1 MICAFRLGSIV
12 AGRLGCDL
20 RQCYFN
26 TPFHPVQ
33 LLRIY
38 IAAVRSPTTSNA
50 IVLFIFMF
58 KISTWLVS
66 FCKW

>member
-1 MICAFRLGSIV
+1 MICAFRLGSTV
-12 AGRLGCDL
+12 GGRLACDL
-20 RQCYFN
+20 RQCYFC

-33 LLRIY
+33 LIRIY
-38 IAAVRSPTTSNA
+38 LAAVRSPTTSNV

-66 FCKW
+66 LRKW